1 MNPGSDTERLT
12 DAFDGLA
19 APRRRYLLSVLSDR
33 REAMSL
39 DTLATEV
46 AVRDHGSPIV
56 TDEQV
61 QTAHIELVHNHV
73 PRLLEAGLLVEEP
86 SADGTRR
93 VALADRPLFDADWMA
108 FLLENPTGGTE
119 WDEQRVNRTLEAL
132 RPARRRTICSVLAR
146 HPDGLAVADLAA
158 TIVARTEE
166 TRLVDVD
173 ESARAPIETRLVHDD
188 LPALENAGLVA
199 YDRSNGTAS
208 IETDAAQWRAPWLAA
223 GPLADVSALLR
234 SSGGP
239 SETAGVD
246 TGSATADV
254 SPDAGTCRTLE
265 GAESVI
271 ARSHEI
277 ADSADEELF
286 VTVPDA
292 GLLGQRCLER
302 WRAAADR
309 GVDVYVG
316 SRSPRV
322 RDTVRSAVPEA
333 TICEPQCDWLNFPVG
348 RIHHGHVVFA
358 DRERVMLV
366 TFDEEPSDAS
376 GTTAITGD
384 GAENTLVRLVREHV
398 GPRLDRLQSQCAD
411 ETADEESTP
420 LPL

>member
-1 MNPGSDTERLT
+1 MNPGPDIELMTA
-12 DAFDGLA
+12 AFDGLA

-33 REAMSL
+33 REAVSL

-46 AVRDHGSPIV
+46 AVREHDSPIV

-61 QTAHIELVHNHV
+61 RTAHIELVHNHV
-73 PRLLEAGLLVEEP
+73 PRLLEAELLVEEP
-86 SADGTRR
+86 TADETRR
-93 VALADRPLFDADWMA
+93 IALADRPLFDADWVA
-108 FLLENPTGGTE
+108 FLLENPTGGAE
-119 WDEQRVNRTLEAL
+119 WNEQRVDRTLEAL

-158 TIVARTEE
+158 TIAARTEE

-173 ESARAPIETRLVHDD
+173 ESARAPVETRLVHDD

-199 YDRSNGTAS
+199 YDRSSGTAS

-223 GPLADVSALLR
+223 GPLADVSTLLR
-234 SSGGP
+234 SSGGR
-239 SETAGVD
+239 SETDGVD
-246 TGSATADV
+246 TGSATAD
-254 SPDAGTCRTLE
+254 SPSAGTCRTLE
-265 GAESVI
+265 GAETVVT
-271 ARSHEI
+271 RGHEI
-277 ADSADEELF
+277 ADGADEELF

-292 GLLGQRCLER
+292 GLLGRRCLEH

-366 TFDEEPSDAS
+366 TLDDEPSDAS

-384 GAENTLVRLVREHV
+384 GPENTLVRLVREHV
-398 GPRLDRLQSQCAD
+398 GPRLDRLQSRCAN
-411 ETADEESTP
+411 ETADAESTP